1 MEFWRGRRAG
11 GKNHSVSKA
20 ADFLR
25 YTGQKWSFPSKAGV
39 LDTAEALG
47 AFKIVARARRPAS
60 ATAYAPPHAA
70 MELDDFDRLILQSM
84 QEDNQ
89 RTSQEVAERVNL
101 SPVSCLRRMK
111 RLRDAGVVAADVS
124 VVDPAAVGRGIMM
137 VVLVSLESERA
148 DKLGKFKRAMTE
160 APEVMQCMS
169 VTGEVDFVLTLTM
182 RDMLEY
188 ESFAQKHFWGDPNV
202 KRFST
207 LVVMNQVKQ
216 GCVVPVG

>member
-1 MEFWRGRRAG
+1 
-11 GKNHSVSKA
+11 
-20 ADFLR
+20 
-25 YTGQKWSFPSKAGV
+25 
-39 LDTAEALG
+39 
-47 AFKIVARARRPAS
+47 
-60 ATAYAPPHAA
+60 

-124 VVDPAAVGRGIMM
+124 VVDPAAGARHHDGGAGVAG
-137 VVLVSLESERA
+137 ERA
-148 DKLGKFKRAMTE
+148 RRQARQFKRAMTE

-216 GCVVPVG
+216 VVWCQSDNWHRMGLRNGV

>member
-1 MEFWRGRRAG
+1 
-11 GKNHSVSKA
+11 
-20 ADFLR
+20 
-25 YTGQKWSFPSKAGV
+25 
-39 LDTAEALG
+39 
-47 AFKIVARARRPAS
+47 
-60 ATAYAPPHAA
+60 
-70 MELDDFDRLILQSM
+70 
-84 QEDNQ
+84 
-89 RTSQEVAERVNL
+89 
-101 SPVSCLRRMK
+101 
-111 RLRDAGVVAADVS
+111 
-124 VVDPAAVGRGIMM
+124 
-137 VVLVSLESERA
+137 
-148 DKLGKFKRAMTE
+148 MTE

>member
-1 MEFWRGRRAG
+1 
-11 GKNHSVSKA
+11 
-20 ADFLR
+20 
-25 YTGQKWSFPSKAGV
+25 
-39 LDTAEALG
+39 
-47 AFKIVARARRPAS
+47 
-60 ATAYAPPHAA
+60 

-111 RLRDAGVVAADVS
+111 RLREAGVVAADVS

-160 APEVMQCMS
+160 AQEVMQCMS

-188 ESFAQKHFWGDPNV
+188 ESFAQKHFGGDPNV

-207 LVVMNQVKQ
+207 LVVMNRVKH
-216 GCVVPVG
+216 GLAVPMDI